1 MAHRPA
7 ILVATYLCGFLS
19 LSLLQM
25 VALATP
31 LWSGHLGLSAA
42 MLGFAAGARSIAPLA
57 LSIHFGAL
65 IDQVGVRRLMIIFAL
80 QCALLPLL
88 YPAMPHAWAFIT
100 LQVFLGLAAATV
112 WLAAQTAIARVGRD
126 MPAATRRFSACTG
139 AGTVVGPLLLGIVW
153 DGGGPWAGYAVMSVW
168 GTALLIT
175 GFLLPRRAV
184 AQRPKLS
191 LGAFVPRLQSY
202 RDALTALRKP
212 LAAFV
217 IACTFL
223 RLGNVSM
230 LESFYP
236 ALLQGIGFSTTA
248 IGFLFAVGNLASA
261 PSSLATGLWVRA
273 FGSQRRAL
281 IGAVSLSVVAIAAT
295 PLFVDFWALCL
306 AIAVYGFGLGVSM
319 PLIFELLSQ
328 GGPAGQQGVVAGLR
342 ATANRLAAF
351 LLPVAMGVIAEFAG
365 VSSAFAVVGVLLL
378 GALAS
383 VDHAFRHRVK

>member
-31 LWSGHLGLSAA
+31 LWLGHLGLSAA

-168 GTALLIT
+168 GTALLVT

-306 AIAVYGFGLGVSM
+306 AIVVYGFGLGVSM
-319 PLIFELLSQ
+319 PLIFDLLSQ
-328 GGPAGQQGVVAGLR
+328 GVPAGQQGVVAGLR

-378 GALAS
+378 GALAG